1 MMKPQEDEQQQGR
14 PVVPLLLLLLFFKSS
29 LKILNRIEEDL
40 EDIVS
45 LVQDGDV
52 DAIKSLPQSLSR
64 EYICN

>member
-1 MMKPQEDEQQQGR
+1 MSSSK
-14 PVVPLLLLLLFFKSS
+14 VVPLLLLFFI

-52 DAIKSLPQSLSR
+52 DAIKSLPQSLIR
-64 EYICN
+64 EYIGN

>member
-1 MMKPQEDEQQQGR
+1 MSSSK
-14 PVVPLLLLLLFFKSS
+14 VVPLLLLLFFKS

-52 DAIKSLPQSLSR
+52 DAIKSLPQSLIR
-64 EYICN
+64 EYIGNYPFC